1 MWMRL
6 SEGVSLSRY
15 EALAQR
21 KLKPSALAELLELG
35 MVAQVGD
42 RLIASEKGRFV
53 LNSVLN
59 KLLED

>member
-1 MWMRL
+1 
-6 SEGVSLSRY
+6 
-15 EALAQR
+15 
-21 KLKPSALAELLELG
+21 
-35 MVAQVGD
+35 MVAQAGD